1 MIYNNN
7 NINVTIT

>member
-7 NINVTIT
+7 GII